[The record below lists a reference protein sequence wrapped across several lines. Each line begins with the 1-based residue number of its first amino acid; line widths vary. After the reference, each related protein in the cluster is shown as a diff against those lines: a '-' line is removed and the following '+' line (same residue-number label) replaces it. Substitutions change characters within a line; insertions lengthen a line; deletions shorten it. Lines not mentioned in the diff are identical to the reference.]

1 MSPTVSLVAGVAS
14 LLLWVVLAFVMPVAS
29 GVVHL
34 LLAAGTVLLIRWY
47 ALAW

>member
-1 MSPTVSLVAGVAS
+1 MSSTVSLVAGVAS
-14 LLLWVVLAFVMPVAS
+14 LLLWILLAFVMPVAS

-47 ALAW
+47 ALAF